1 MRQTRFFRFFSVVLV
16 LALLCSVLTPA
27 RADFSVDAAAAAVM
41 EIESGIMLY
50 QQDADVRV
58 YPASLTKVMTAL
70 VAIENCSLDEMIPV
84 RAATLEVME
93 RCCKHPNFVISS
105 GCDIPPLS
113 SWDNI
118 DAFFR
123 AAEEFYGR

>member
-1 MRQTRFFRFFSVVLV
+1 MRQTRFFRGFSVLLV
-16 LALLCSVLTPA
+16 LALLCSVLPPA

-70 VAIENCSLDEMIPV
+70 VAIENCSLD
-84 RAATLEVME
+84 
-93 RCCKHPNFVISS
+93 
-105 GCDIPPLS
+105 
-113 SWDNI
+113 
-118 DAFFR
+118 
-123 AAEEFYGR
+123 